1 MDYQVSPIVI
11 MFAVAYFILIFGIG
25 WFSRK
30 AAHSASDYMVSGR
43 NVGPVINGAALASTY
58 LSPASFLGLPAFIFI
73 MGYPFWWALIGII
86 AGMPIASMLTAAP
99 LRKYAPVSFTD
110 YYADRYDD
118 QKCMR
123 ALISLPVIVSGLLYV
138 TLSIIGTALFMM
150 AILKVPYNLALVIGA
165 IVVLF
170 YVYLGG
176 MVATTWSNAL
186 QGFIMCLAAVAAAI
200 VILVHFGGFTGLG
213 SAIANNNPNFWYPP
227 NSESGTFSH
236 PIMAGWTGMVS
247 FYFIWHYGFAMM
259 PYTVVRFFTA
269 MNLKAARRAV
279 FWATTFGALM
289 YWGLTIIGSACRVII
304 ESLHPLMSI
313 EGVTNAVQVLAKI
326 KELYGVGGAAITDY
340 SMIAAIEALGN
351 PWMLGL
357 LAAGGLSIAMST
369 TAGWLMV
376 MNVIIGRDWMGKIM
390 NNKWAI
396 DNPVKA
402 LRMWSIILTIVC
414 TVFAFNPP
422 ALMLD
427 LSGWAFV
434 VVIATIGAPLVM
446 GLWWDR
452 ATRAA
457 TYANVIVFLPLTLY
471 SWIYAKNVLGS
482 PHWFFLN
489 DILGTKIAIAHQMY
503 WIPVSFVF
511 FIVASLVT
519 KPPKEEIVQKYCND
533 LH

>member
-1 MDYQVSPIVI
+1 MSQVSPIVI
-11 MFAVAYFILIFGIG
+11 FFAVAYFVVIFGIG
-25 WFSRK
+25 FYSRK
-30 AAHSASDYMVSGR
+30 AALSASDYMVSGR
-43 NVGPVINGAALASTY
+43 NVGPIINGAALASTY

-73 MGYPFWWALIGII
+73 MGYPFWWALVGII

-118 QKCMR
+118 QKGMR
-123 ALISLPVIVSGLLYV
+123 ALISLPVLISGLLYV

-150 AILKVPYNLALVIGA
+150 AILKVPYNWALIIGSV
-165 IVVLF
+165 VVLF

-186 QGFIMCLAAVAAAI
+186 QGFLMAIAAVAAAG
-200 VILVHFGGFTGLG
+200 VILAHFGGFAGLG
-213 SAIANNNPNFWYPP
+213 EAINANNPKFWYPP
-227 NSESGTFSH
+227 NSSSGTFSH

-247 FYFIWHYGFAMM
+247 FYFVWHYGFAMM

-269 MNLKAARRAV
+269 MDLKAARRAV
-279 FWATTFGALM
+279 FWATLLGAFM
-289 YWGLTIIGSACRVII
+289 YWGLVIIGSACRVLL
-304 ESLHPLMSI
+304 ETLHPLMSAP
-313 EGVTNAVQVLAKI
+313 GVKDAVTLLAKI
-326 KELYGVGGAAITDY
+326 KAIYGVGGAAVTDY
-340 SMIAAIEALGN
+340 SMIAAVEALSN
-351 PWMLGL
+351 PWLMGL
-357 LAAGGLSIAMST
+357 LVAGGLSIAMST

-390 NNKWAI
+390 GNKWAI

-414 TVFAFNPP
+414 TAFAFNPP
-422 ALMLD
+422 ALVLD

-434 VVIATIGAPLVM
+434 VVIATIGAPLVF
-446 GLWWDR
+446 GLWWDK

-457 TYANVIVFLPLTLY
+457 TYATVIVFLPLTLF
-471 SWIYAKNVLGS
+471 SWIYAKSALGS

-489 DILGTKIAIAHQMY
+489 KVFGTNLAFAHQMY
-503 WIPVSFVF
+503 WIPVSFIF
-511 FIVASLVT
+511 FIIVSLST
-519 KPPKEEIVQKYCND
+519 SPPRKEIVQKYCND